1 MINSISLALRA
12 GSDDDGV
19 VIVQSSSLFELSRF
33 GHLRRTSRA
42 YSAAI
47 ARSGIDSL
55 QDYAFDR
62 IKLRESRDKRGN
74 GAQGMVRAICKA
86 CGSSAFDNAG
96 GSSLISNARQKD
108 QFGHRAYYFFSSLR
122 RCPISLRF
130 PALAG

>member
-47 ARSGIDSL
+47 ARSGILLLDISDAIAL
-55 QDYAFDR
+55 CGGYSFPIIFCRNPQ
-62 IKLRESRDKRGN
+62 I
-74 GAQGMVRAICKA
+74 VR
-86 CGSSAFDNAG
+86 
-96 GSSLISNARQKD
+96 L
-108 QFGHRAYYFFSSLR
+108 L
-122 RCPISLRF
+122 
-130 PALAG
+130 